1 MKTST
6 LIIVVILSLFAVY
19 EILKQFGVFE
29 FATQQQKVVDI
40 ITDTRKLNKQR
51 KLETTK
57 LQWYARTTELFRGIL
72 MNEASYENHRYYIE
86 RCNIVSEPLNRRYTP
101 EELRGSY
108 ALPFFLSLFLI
119 PVSLIQPILIVVPV
133 VMFFRLQTYQTIF
146 RAKIRDEDEII
157 DDYFLDLYLLLYSQL
172 RQGSRARL
180 QGTVEQYIATL
191 ESQSDNEVRE
201 TMLKLARYMLNL
213 LSLYEDHVAIPKLR
227 DTYRSATIINFCNVA
242 TQSLNGVDNFD
253 NLLTFKMQLV
263 QRKTEVMRKRQQKIL
278 AQGRTS
284 ILAIWIILFIF
295 IGVGWYSKMPT
306 DMFKAMF

>member
-1 MKTST
+1 MKTSSII
-6 LIIVVILSLFAVY
+6 LIVILTLFVVY

-29 FATQQQKVVDI
+29 FQTQQHIVVDV

-51 KLETTK
+51 KFETTK
-57 LQWYARTTELFRGIL
+57 LQWYARTTEIFRGIL
-72 MNEASYENHRYYIE
+72 MSDVLYENHRYYIE
-86 RCNIVSEPLNRRYTP
+86 RCNIVSEPLNRKYTP

-108 ALPFFLSLFLI
+108 ALPLFLSLIFI
-119 PVSLIQPILIVVPV
+119 PASLFQPLLLVIPI
-133 VMFFRLQTYQTIF
+133 FCFIRFSSYQTAF
-146 RAKIRDEDEII
+146 KAKIRDEDDII

-180 QGTVEQYIATL
+180 QGTVEQYISTL
-191 ESQSDNEVRE
+191 ESQSDTEIKE

-242 TQSLNGVDNFD
+242 TQSLNGIDNFD

-263 QRKTEVMRKRQQKIL
+263 QRKTEVMRKRQEKIL
-278 AQGRTS
+278 AQGRAS
-284 ILAIWIILFIF
+284 LMAIWIILFIF

-306 DMFKAMF
+306 DMFKVMF

>member
-6 LIIVVILSLFAVY
+6 LIIVVILTLFAVY
-19 EILKQFGVFE
+19 EILRQFGVFE

-278 AQGRTS
+278 SQGRTS
-284 ILAIWIILFIF
+284 ILAIWLILFIF